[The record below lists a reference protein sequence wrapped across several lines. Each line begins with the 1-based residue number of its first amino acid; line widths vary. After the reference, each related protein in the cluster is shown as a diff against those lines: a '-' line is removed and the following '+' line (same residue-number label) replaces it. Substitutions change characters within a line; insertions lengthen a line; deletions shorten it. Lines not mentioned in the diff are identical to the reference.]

1 MNSMKKRDDSL
12 KKREI
17 LQKRDSKKAARMIQ

>member
-1 MNSMKKRDDSL
+1 MNSMKKRDDFL

-17 LQKRDSKKAARMIQ
+17 LQKRYSKKAARMIQ